1 MNIQEITSV
10 LWRRRWAV
18 TFAFMACFFAVVAI
32 TLLVPKTYKATAT
45 LFVGPQDRNLD
56 TSQGQQ
62 LATTYTTLASNPSVA
77 RAVLPHLTQNL
88 TRDELLSRMS
98 FAPVQSTQLV
108 QISAESE
115 SPAEARQIANTYAAV
130 FVRRA
135 RDGYRAG
142 SIPGPAALSD
152 QAAVPS
158 DPVKPQPVLYIG
170 FGLLLSLLLAAAA
183 ALVVDRLDRRLRIEP
198 GDETVLEEPILARI
212 PTLPSRFLVEAEEP
226 ETIAAGAFRTL
237 RTDAFRVLLTNLDLA
252 AVMPARMVVITSP
265 GPGDGKTTIATQLA
279 LTAANDGERVALV
292 ECDMRRPSL
301 DRGLPYNLPRHE
313 VGLSDYLSGRASAKD
328 IVSQNGPVPNLRI
341 VWAGSTPREPG
352 TLLRSRS
359 LAQLLRS
366 LREQSDW
373 VIVDTPPVSIGD
385 DASALSSHV
394 EGTVVVVDPRY
405 TTLPG
410 LRASLNQLAKV
421 RARILGVVVNHAPV
435 SQLASDYLTIYD
447 PRSSATSPSAGSG
460 WPRRGHWSSPAP
472 PSQRLGWEC
481 CGR

>member
-1 MNIQEITSV
+1 
-10 LWRRRWAV
+10 LAV
-18 TFAFMACFFAVVAI
+18 AATFVVCFFAVVAI

-62 LATTYTTLASNPSVA
+62 LATTYTTLASSPSA
-77 RAVLPHLTQNL
+77 AHAVLGHLPQDF

-115 SPAEARQIANTYAAV
+115 SPAEARRIANTYAEV

-135 RDGYRAG
+135 QARYRAN

-152 QAAVPS
+152 RATLPTS
-158 DPVKPQPVLYIG
+158 PVKPQPVLYLG
-170 FGLLLSLLLAAAA
+170 FGFLLSVLLAAGA
-183 ALVVDRLDRRLRIEP
+183 ALAVDRLDPRLRIEP
-198 GDETVLEEPILARI
+198 GEETVLDQPILARV
-212 PTLPSRFLVEAEEP
+212 PTLPSRSLVGVEGP
-226 ETIAAGAFRTL
+226 GIVPDAFQTL

-252 AVMPARMVVITSP
+252 TVAPARMVIVTSP
-265 GPGDGKTTIATQLA
+265 GPGDGKTTIASQLA
-279 LTAANDGERVALV
+279 LTAANDGERVTLV

-301 DRGLPYNLPRHE
+301 DRGLPYGLLRHE
-313 VGLSDYLSGRASAKD
+313 VGLSDYLSGRASAKE

-341 VWAGSTPREPG
+341 VWAGSALREPG
-352 TLLRSRS
+352 TLLRSRA

-366 LREQSDW
+366 LKEHSDW
-373 VIVDTPPVSIGD
+373 VVVDTPPVSIGD

-394 EGTVVVVDPRY
+394 EGTIVVVDPQR
-405 TTLPG
+405 TTLPR

-421 RARILGVVVNHAPV
+421 RAQILGVVVNNAPL
-435 SQLASDYLTIYD
+435 SQLATDYLTTYGPGIE
-447 PRSSATSPSAGSG
+447 RHLSKH
-460 WPRRGHWSSPAP
+460 R
-472 PSQRLGWEC
+472 
-481 CGR
+481 

>member
-1 MNIQEITSV
+1 LNIQEITSV

-18 TFAFMACFFAVVAI
+18 AATFVICFFAVVAI

-45 LFVGPQDRNLD
+45 LFVGPQNRNLD

-77 RAVLPHLTQNL
+77 RAVVQHLPQPL

-108 QISAESE
+108 QISAEGG
-115 SPAEARQIANTYAAV
+115 SPAEARKIANTYASI

-135 RDGYRAG
+135 QASYRAG
-142 SIPGPAALSD
+142 AIPGPVAFSD
-152 QAAVPS
+152 PATHPS
-158 DPVKPQPVLYIG
+158 SPVKPQPVLYIG
-170 FGLLLSLLLAAAA
+170 FGLLLSVLLAAGA
-183 ALVVDRLDRRLRIEP
+183 ALVLDRLDRGLRIES
-198 GDETVLEEPILARI
+198 GDETVLDEPILARI
-212 PTLPSRFLVEAEEP
+212 PTLSSRSLVGADGP
-226 ETIAAGAFRTL
+226 RTIVADAFRTL

-252 AVMPARMVVITSP
+252 TVAPARMVVITSP

-279 LTAANDGERVALV
+279 LTAANDGERVTLV

-301 DRGLPYNLPRHE
+301 DRGLPYGLPRRE

-341 VWAGSTPREPG
+341 VWAGSARRELG
-352 TLLRSRS
+352 SLLRSPS
-359 LAQLLRS
+359 LAHLLRS

-373 VIVDTPPVSIGD
+373 VVVDTPPVSIGD

-394 EGTVVVVDPRY
+394 EGTVVVVDPQL

-421 RARILGVVVNHAPV
+421 RARLLGVVVNNAPV
-435 SQLASDYLTIYD
+435 GQMASDYLTTYGVIE
-447 PRSSATSPSAGSG
+447 PQVPEHR
-460 WPRRGHWSSPAP
+460 
-472 PSQRLGWEC
+472 
-481 CGR
+481 